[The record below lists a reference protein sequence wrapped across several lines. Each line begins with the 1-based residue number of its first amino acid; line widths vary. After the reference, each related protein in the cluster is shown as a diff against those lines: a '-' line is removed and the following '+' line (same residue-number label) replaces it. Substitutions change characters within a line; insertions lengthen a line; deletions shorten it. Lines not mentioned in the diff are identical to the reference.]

1 MLRVDDKRM
10 KKLIKIV
17 ILLLVVASLLI
28 YLVGSHLTK
37 AHHTNIGTIPND
49 LKNTRAVSFPSKS
62 GSQLFGW
69 FLEAK
74 QGKGGVL
81 LLHGVKSNRLQ
92 MLNRAK
98 FLQKAGYDVLLFDFQ
113 AHGESEGEQIT
124 FGHLE
129 ALDAESA
136 FDYLQDRLCNP
147 SVGVIGVS
155 LGGASALLG
164 KVKLKAKVLILESV
178 YPSIEEAI
186 DDRLKIYFGSLGSY
200 FSPLLTLQLK
210 PRLGIGVDD
219 LKPIEQL
226 AKVKGAVMIVAGSAD
241 KHTTLAESKRMFEE
255 AHEPK
260 ELWLVEGKGHIDF
273 SKAVSKEYEERVL
286 DFLGEWME

>member
-1 MLRVDDKRM
+1 M
-10 KKLIKIV
+10 KKLTKIAT
-17 ILLLVVASLLI
+17 LLLVIASLLI
-28 YLVGSHLTK
+28 YLAGSQLTK
-37 AHHTNIGTIPND
+37 AHHTNIGSIPND
-49 LKNTRAVSFPSKS
+49 LKNARAVSFPSKS
-62 GSQLFGW
+62 GSQLSGW
-69 FLEAK
+69 FLESEMG
-74 QGKGGVL
+74 QGGIL

-113 AHGESEGEQIT
+113 AHGESGGEQIT

-147 SVGVIGVS
+147 NVGVIGVS

-164 KVKLKAKVLILESV
+164 NVKLKAKALILESV
-178 YPSIEEAI
+178 YPTIEEAI
-186 DDRLKIYFGSLGSY
+186 DDRLKIYFGSLGGY
-200 FSPLLTLQLK
+200 LSPLLTLQLK

-226 AKVKGAVMIVAGSAD
+226 KKVKGAVMIVAGSDD
-241 KHTTLAESKRMFEE
+241 KHTTLAESKRMFKE

-260 ELWLVEGKGHIDF
+260 ELWVVEGAGHVDF
-273 SKAVSKEYEERVL
+273 DELDKDEYEERVL
-286 DFLGEWME
+286 DFFGEWM